1 MKRPTRQHLRP
12 MSQTGIMEKK
22 FKRVV
27 QPTKR
32 AILKAAHPLVVIAD
46 LRRGSIS
53 SLDRYLARKK
63 GIPDREVLLEL
74 RKLISGSIERT
85 RYRLV
90 VVEHPDMP
98 KNIGGRPMNG
108 AGTPSGREREI
119 AARFETILETEGKVY
134 IAKEM
139 VAEQFGVSIP
149 TVDRARRKV
158 EYVRKKQQEVDEI
171 FDNRNEALASIRT
184 SREKLID

>member
-12 MSQTGIMEKK
+12 MNHAGIMEKK

-27 QPTKR
+27 QPTTR
-32 AILKAAHPLVVIAD
+32 ATLKAVHPLVVIAD

-90 VVEHPDMP
+90 VVEHPDTP
-98 KNIGGRPMNG
+98 KNIGGRPLNDPE
-108 AGTPSGREREI
+108 TPSDKEREI
-119 AARFETILETEGKVY
+119 AAHFEAILETEGKVWT
-134 IAKEM
+134 AKETT
-139 VAEQFGVSIP
+139 AKQLNVSI
-149 TVDRARRKV
+149 TKVDRARRRV
-158 EYVRKKQQEVDEI
+158 ENARKKQIESDRI
-171 FDNRNEALASIRT
+171 FDRRNEALTNLRSARDKST
-184 SREKLID
+184 K